1 MKNTRDTFDDEL
13 RNRLDNYSEEPDD
26 KLWSGIASN
35 IVTVKPPFA
44 WVKWLSISS
53 AVVITTATIVYFSLN
68 GALDKNLTQAASAS
82 LVEEAVNAG
91 KSIDTLAQVENTSVN
106 GQAAGDEEQSATAI
120 GEAHTSDNRAI
131 EEGSERSTTSTQPL
145 QSSSTQN
152 AQQGTVNV
160 ASQATGSRSTVTT
173 DSDGE
178 TSTATIAPTSNVI
191 DRRESRRG
199 TSQSTATTDANRS
212 EPMRV
217 TSTLGSVD
225 TNEQR
230 SKIATTTS
238 PTTSENSVALGEK
251 ENNAASSSQAL
262 ADPSILTMP
271 KEEHQSKVQGTSVNE
286 KQDDARHISRAT
298 SEDVVKD
305 STNNKAEDKPLTK
318 AVASKEDGEDK
329 KQKSNRKLSLY
340 FTAMPT
346 LGYQRIE
353 ANQNDNVFV
362 ESISKV
368 SNFSTKRLGVRAE
381 IGAEYALTRKFRVF
395 GGVLYY
401 QRKQTINYVERVP
414 VNDIVENPVDT
425 VVVIQPEF
433 TSQERTFEY
442 ELRNLGVQL
451 GVNYI
456 LKEKKFLHTIG
467 TGIEFHKALNKL
479 PADQQELGFHSNP
492 STFVFANVY
501 YRLQYPAQ
509 GRLRGVFQPTF
520 NYSLYL
526 NQDMNAPFFVKP
538 YGLGLNVGLTYHF

>member
-53 AVVITTATIVYFSLN
+53 AVVITTATAVYFSLN

-82 LVEEAVNAG
+82 LVEGTVNAA
-91 KSIDTLAQVENTSVN
+91 KSGDTLAQVENTSAN

-120 GEAHTSDNRAI
+120 GETRNSDNRAI
-131 EEGSERSTTSTQPL
+131 EEAGERSATSTQPT

-152 AQQGTVNV
+152 TQQGTVNV
-160 ASQATGSRSTVTT
+160 ASQSTRSRSTATR

-178 TSTATIAPTSNVI
+178 TSTAPIAPTSNVI
-191 DRRESRRG
+191 ERRESRGG
-199 TSQSTATTDANRS
+199 TSQSNRTTDVNRS

-217 TSTLGSVD
+217 ISTQGSVD

-238 PTTSENSVALGEK
+238 PATLENPVAPGEK
-251 ENNAASSSQAL
+251 ENNAAPLSQAL
-262 ADPSILTMP
+262 ADQSAVTLQ
-271 KEEHQSKVQGTSVNE
+271 KEEHPSKAQTTSVDE
-286 KQDDARHISRAT
+286 KRDDTKHISQAI
-298 SEDVVKD
+298 SDDVVKD
-305 STNNKAEDKPLTK
+305 SVNNKAGNKPFTK
-318 AVASKEDGEDK
+318 AVASKEDENR
-329 KQKSNRKLSLY
+329 KQNSNRKLSLY

-425 VVVIQPEF
+425 VVVIRPEF

>member
-1 MKNTRDTFDDEL
+1 MKNTRDPFDDEL

-35 IVTVKPPFA
+35 IETVKPPFA
-44 WVKWLSISS
+44 WTKWLSISS
-53 AVVITTATIVYFSLN
+53 AVVVMTAAVLYFSLN
-68 GALDKNLTQAASAS
+68 GTLDKELTQAAPSSLAEAANAAKSDDRLSQAEHTSTDEQAS
-82 LVEEAVNAG
+82 RREQPATGPVEEHIPDNKTIEEVSDRSTATTQPRQSLSDRNVQQAHVPVV
-91 KSIDTLAQVENTSVN
+91 S
-106 GQAAGDEEQSATAI
+106 QAAGT
-120 GEAHTSDNRAI
+120 R
-131 EEGSERSTTSTQPL
+131 
-145 QSSSTQN
+145 
-152 AQQGTVNV
+152 
-160 ASQATGSRSTVTT
+160 
-173 DSDGE
+173 
-178 TSTATIAPTSNVI
+178 STATTSSAGKNSITSIAPATSNAI
-191 DRRESRRG
+191 ERRETG
-199 TSQSTATTDANRS
+199 TSQSNNTTDVNRS
-212 EPMRV
+212 EPLFA
-217 TSTLGSVD
+217 TSTQSSSNV
-225 TNEQR
+225 NEQR
-230 SKIATTTS
+230 SKIEPTKS
-238 PTTSENSVALGEK
+238 PSTSEIAEASDTK
-251 ENNAASSSQAL
+251 ENNAESSSSRASANQGAAATEAEEQQQLKAL
-262 ADPSILTMP
+262 AASAT
-271 KEEHQSKVQGTSVNE
+271 EN
-286 KQDDARHISRAT
+286 QDDASNISSTT
-298 SEDVVKD
+298 SADVVND
-305 STNNKAEDKPLTK
+305 SVNNKVTDKPVTK
-318 AVASKEDGEDK
+318 AVASKEDDENK

-381 IGAEYALTRKFRVF
+381 IGVEYALTQKFRMF
-395 GGVLYY
+395 GGILYY
-401 QRKQTINYVERVP
+401 QRKQTIDYVERVP
-414 VNDIVENPVDT
+414 VNDVIENPVDT

-433 TSQERTFEY
+433 TSQSRTFEY
-442 ELRNLGVQL
+442 EPRNLGVQL

-479 PADQQELGFHSNP
+479 PADQQALGFHSNP